1 LSLCAP
7 ADARSDKAH
16 TLLAGFYHAYPQ
28 YSATPAN
35 ASASASAHATRASE
49 LQTAILDVFWSPSK
63 LAFYDFILDNS
74 TSALAASPGSS
85 RTGTPSSLWSAATF
99 YPFWVGI
106 VPSQVA
112 SNASAA
118 FGAFSALNLVLS
130 RYNGTI
136 PVTFLETGQQWDA
149 PNAWPPHQYIALQAL
164 RNLPA
169 NVTGA
174 ALPTPPAGQGSF
186 ALVPAGQ
193 LNVAEGAL
201 PAQQLSVSANASASG
216 AAADV
221 NALNGTVANGGNATQ
236 GEGWADRLQRELANR
251 YIASALCSWH
261 ATGGSVPNL
270 LPRLSDAELN
280 VTQSQNL
287 TGIVRPPAR
296 PAHTG

>member
-1 LSLCAP
+1 
-7 ADARSDKAH
+7 
-16 TLLAGFYHAYPQ
+16 
-28 YSATPAN
+28 
-35 ASASASAHATRASE
+35 
-49 LQTAILDVFWSPSK
+49 
-63 LAFYDFILDNS
+63 
-74 TSALAASPGSS
+74 
-85 RTGTPSSLWSAATF
+85 
-99 YPFWVGI
+99 
-106 VPSQVA
+106 
-112 SNASAA
+112 
-118 FGAFSALNLVLS
+118 LVLS

-221 NALNGTVANGGNATQ
+221 NALNGTVANGGNATA
-236 GEGWADRLQRELANR
+236 GEGWAARLQRELANR

-287 TGIVRPPAR
+287 TGIVRPPAP
-296 PAHTG
+296 PAHTD